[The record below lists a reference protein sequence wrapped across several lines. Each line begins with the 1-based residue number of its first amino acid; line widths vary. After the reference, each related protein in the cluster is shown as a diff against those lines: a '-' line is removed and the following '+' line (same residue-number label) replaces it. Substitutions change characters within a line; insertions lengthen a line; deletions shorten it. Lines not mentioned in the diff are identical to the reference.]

1 MSSVHE
7 KINWL
12 HKYLLDSMNS
22 TDGAQMQ
29 QRREDI
35 ERYAKR
41 LDMDCLCL
49 NQQQSQDKQL
59 LKEEARRAFIPIR
72 RETTI
77 PFYVQYGDM
86 DQRWVCSNCNT
97 SNRIESFRC
106 SSCNR
111 ERKKSRQEWE
121 SILKPQMRVD
131 VMDTNE
137 CSAVLLLSAM
147 GMISRF

>member
-41 LDMDCLCL
+41 LDVDCLCL
-49 NQQQSQDKQL
+49 NQQQSQDKQ
-59 LKEEARRAFIPIR
+59 
-72 RETTI
+72 
-77 PFYVQYGDM
+77 V
-86 DQRWVCSNCNT
+86 
-97 SNRIESFRC
+97 
-106 SSCNR
+106 
-111 ERKKSRQEWE
+111 
-121 SILKPQMRVD
+121 
-131 VMDTNE
+131 
-137 CSAVLLLSAM
+137 VLRDLRHS
-147 GMISRF
+147 